1 MKKRRLLSL
10 FIAKIDLKTSNNTS
24 SIYKVANIHVNSAY
38 PVDLIYQNRMVEAN
52 VIKPVIGYL
61 QSVSN
66 GKS

>member
-1 MKKRRLLSL
+1 MKKRRLFPVLL
-10 FIAKIDLKTSNNTS
+10 AKMDLKTSNIILNFS
-24 SIYKVANIHVNSAY
+24 KAANIKVNSAY
-38 PVDLIYQNRMVEAN
+38 PADLIYQNRMVEAN